1 MTGSPTNIFSLSCIL
16 TTKKR
21 KKGKS
26 CEESYSQKSQNM
38 QQIEINMKIN
48 TKYMATIHTHTLTHI
63 PQNLGNR
70 VKENISLINQY
81 ISLIYMG
88 RMNNIKMLILSK

>member
-1 MTGSPTNIFSLSCIL
+1 
-16 TTKKR
+16 
-21 KKGKS
+21 
-26 CEESYSQKSQNM
+26 
-38 QQIEINMKIN
+38 MKIN

>member
-1 MTGSPTNIFSLSCIL
+1 
-16 TTKKR
+16 
-21 KKGKS
+21 
-26 CEESYSQKSQNM
+26 M

-48 TKYMATIHTHTLTHI
+48 TKYMATIHTHTLT
-63 PQNLGNR
+63 QNLGNR